1 MSKRASMACGA
12 ALAAVLAVL
21 LAPQSAAAQPD
32 PFADYDRWK
41 EGEPVEPQAPPGAGE
56 EEEFS
61 GPWEGFRKGVIGVG
75 GRLQLAYTGTDNE
88 VLEGVDESN
97 NSFFFRLTPTVTY
110 TVIDRVHLA
119 LSLGVLSKSVSQEA
133 GQDSDETNFFTEAQ
147 VYYHIPLG
155 ARSRFSFV
163 PGIGLGFYIGSGSR
177 DLTITKDG
185 EASVVE
191 ESTTTSGFTAAVYL
205 GLGYALSPRWQIR
218 SGLALNAFLG
228 SESIDSSDAS
238 LATSAAHIGLPLE
251 LYYAF

>member
-1 MSKRASMACGA
+1 MACGA
-12 ALAAVLAVL
+12 AALAALIGCL
-21 LAPQSAAAQPD
+21 LAPRSAAAQSDPPD
-32 PFADYDRWK
+32 PFEDYDRWK
-41 EGEPVEPQAPPGAGE
+41 AGAPEAPSGSPGAREDEGP
-56 EEEFS
+56 S
-61 GPWEGFRKGVIGVG
+61 GPWVGFNKGVIGVG

-97 NSFFFRLTPTVTY
+97 NAFFFRLTPTVTY

-119 LSLGVLSKSVSQEA
+119 LSLGVLSKSVSQQA
-133 GQDSDETNFFTEAQ
+133 GQDQDETNFFSEAQ

-155 ARSRFSFV
+155 ATSRFSFV
-163 PGIGLGFYIGSGSR
+163 PGLGLGFYVGSGSR
-177 DLTITKDG
+177 DLSITTDEG
-185 EASVVE
+185 EQTFVE

-205 GLGYALSPRWQIR
+205 GLGYAITPQWQIR

-238 LATSAAHIGLPLE
+238 LATSAAHIGLPIE